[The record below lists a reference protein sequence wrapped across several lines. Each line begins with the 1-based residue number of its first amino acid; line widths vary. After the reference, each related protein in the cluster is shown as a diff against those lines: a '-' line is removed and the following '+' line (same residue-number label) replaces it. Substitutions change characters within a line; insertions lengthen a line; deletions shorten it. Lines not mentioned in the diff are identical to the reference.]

1 MNHPPK
7 EKPPY
12 FAFLFLFV
20 LQYKGLE
27 EVFWER
33 VIGNTRR
40 YVGIFADAVDE
51 LMPEP
56 TEAVA
61 ADEDRDILMTQRVDE
76 TSDSADPTIDAHQ
89 KMPSEIK
96 RFL

>member
-1 MNHPPK
+1 M
-7 EKPPY
+7 
-12 FAFLFLFV
+12 
-20 LQYKGLE
+20 QYKGLE
-27 EVFWER
+27 EGFWER
-33 VIGNTRR
+33 VIGNTKR
-40 YVGIFADAVDE
+40 YVGIFAEAVDE

-76 TSDSADPTIDAHQ
+76 MSDSADPNADPRQ